1 MDRRIWQGS
10 LRGQR
15 MVENKKALA
24 RESHTTDFI
33 ISQNAKKESFILYT
47 EQKEVFENLSD
58 EDAGKLIK
66 GIFEHATGNQ
76 PEFNNLL
83 KLVFIP
89 IRQQLDRNAQ
99 KYLET
104 KEKRRVAGAKG
115 GKQKVANQANANFA
129 KQNQAKKADN
139 DNVNV
144 NVNVNAINNIILSL
158 NTQSGF
164 NYKMVQSNINLIKAR
179 LKDYSEE
186 ELLQMVQYKCNEW
199 RNNEEFK
206 KYLRPA
212 TLFNSTKCEMYVAQ
226 SKQHNAKPNLTTNT
240 RALLK
245 AEGDEW

>member
-1 MDRRIWQGS
+1 
-10 LRGQR
+10 

-89 IRQQLDRNAQ
+89 IRQQLDRNTQ

-129 KQNQAKKADN
+129 KQNQANQADN
-139 DNVNV
+139 DNVND
-144 NVNVNAINNIILSL
+144 NVNVINNIISYL
-158 NTQSGF
+158 NQQSGF
-164 NYKMVQSNINLIKAR
+164 KYKLVQSNINLIKAR
-179 LKDYSEE
+179 LKDYCVNIRHLNGD
-186 ELLQMVQYKCNEW
+186 LL
-199 RNNEEFK
+199 
-206 KYLRPA
+206 
-212 TLFNSTKCEMYVAQ
+212 
-226 SKQHNAKPNLTTNT
+226 
-240 RALLK
+240 
-245 AEGDEW
+245 